1 MDIPRTI
8 LVLTDREEGR
18 ELFRALCNEKS
29 YQLMFKEKTNTSL
42 RIFTL
47 QKFDL
52 VFIDIHKPTISE
64 VEFYDRLFDV
74 AYDIPIIIVSEYF
87 YETRQIVFENKYYD
101 YILKPVTLEKLTTS
115 VDNLFEKK
123 ETVQAKVVT
132 EPAPEMQSRKLL
144 VLLEIARRVG
154 TMTDLNEL
162 LKIII
167 NHATE
172 ALDSERA
179 TVFIVDKE
187 KNEIWSRIGTRIG
200 KKEIRL
206 PIGKGIAG
214 KVALTGK
221 PLIVDDPYSTSEFVS
236 DFDKLTNIRTR
247 NILCVPMFNIKG
259 EVIGIFELLNKKSGS
274 FDRSDEEFLSIMAAS
289 TGIAIE
295 NTMLHEKLL
304 AQYDDVKKSYDEL
317 YESQGIIIKQ
327 TKASLLG
334 EIESFVKDEL
344 EGAYI
349 SQKLE
354 EIKNSTTDFRLRKM
368 VFGLLEAYRDTKNKI
383 ESFLQQLK
391 ENK

>member
-1 MDIPRTI
+1 
-8 LVLTDREEGR
+8 
-18 ELFRALCNEKS
+18 
-29 YQLMFKEKTNTSL
+29 MFKEKTNTSL

-123 ETVQAKVVT
+123 ETVQAKVIT

-187 KNEIWSRIGTRIG
+187 NNEIWSRVGTRIG

-206 PIGKGIAG
+206 PVGKGIAG

-221 PLIVDDPYSTSEFVS
+221 PIIVDDPYSTSEFVS

-274 FDRSDEEFLSIMAAS
+274 FDKSDEEFLSIMAAS

-295 NTMLHEKLL
+295 NTMLHEKVL

-327 TKASLLG
+327 TRTSLLG
-334 EIESFVKDEL
+334 EIESFVKSEL

-368 VFGLLEAYRDTKNKI
+368 VFGLLEAYKDTKNKI
-383 ESFLQQLK
+383 ESFLQQMK

>member
-1 MDIPRTI
+1 MDTPRTI
-8 LVLTDREEGR
+8 LVLTDVEEGR

-29 YQLMFKEKTNTSL
+29 YQLMFKEKTNSSL

-74 AYDIPIIIVSEYF
+74 AYDVPIIIVSEYF

-101 YILKPVTLEKLTTS
+101 YILKPVTLDKLTTS
-115 VDNLFEKK
+115 VENLFEKK
-123 ETVQAKVVT
+123 EIVQVKQAA

-167 NHATE
+167 NLATE

-187 KNEIWSRIGTRIG
+187 QNEIWSRVGTRIG

-221 PLIVDDPYSTSEFVS
+221 SVIVDEPYSTSDFVS
-236 DFDKLTNIRTR
+236 DFDKLTNIKTR
-247 NILCVPMFNIKG
+247 NILCVPMFNIRG
-259 EVIGIFELLNKKSGS
+259 EIIGIFELLNKKSGS
-274 FDRSDEEFLSIMAAS
+274 FNKSDEEFLSIMAVS

-327 TKASLLG
+327 TKASLLS
-334 EIESFVKDEL
+334 EVESFVKNEL
-344 EGAYI
+344 ESAYI

-354 EIKNSTTDFRLRKM
+354 EIKNSTTDFRSRKM
-368 VFGLLEAYRDTKNKI
+368 VFSLLEAYRDTKNKI
-383 ESFLQQLK
+383 ESFLQQMK
-391 ENK
+391 DH

>member
-1 MDIPRTI
+1 MDNSKTI
-8 LVLTDREEGR
+8 LFLTDVEEGR
-18 ELFRALCNEKS
+18 ELFRALCNEKN
-29 YQLMFKEKTNTSL
+29 YQIMFREKTNNSL

-47 QKFDL
+47 QDFDL
-52 VFIDIHKPTISE
+52 VFIDIHKPAISE

-74 AYDIPIIIVSEYF
+74 VDDVPIIIVSEYF
-87 YETRQIVFENKYYD
+87 YETRHIVFENKYYD
-101 YILKPVTLEKLTTS
+101 FILKPVTLEKLTL
-115 VDNLFEKK
+115 VVENLFEKK
-123 ETVQAKVVT
+123 EAVLVKPVV
-132 EPAPEMQSRKLL
+132 EYASEMQSRKFM

-167 NHATE
+167 NLATD

-200 KKEIRL
+200 KREIRL
-206 PIGKGIAG
+206 PIGKGVAG

-221 PLIVDDPYSTSEFVS
+221 SVIVEDPYSTSEFVK
-236 DFDKLTNIRTR
+236 DFDKLTNIKTR

-259 EVIGIFELLNKKSGS
+259 EIIGIFEMLNKKSGS
-274 FDRSDEEFLSIMAAS
+274 FEKSDEEFLSIMAAS

-295 NTMLHEKLL
+295 NTMLHEKLQ

-317 YESQGIIIKQ
+317 YESQGTIIKQ
-327 TKASLLG
+327 TKNSLLSEVEG
-334 EIESFVKDEL
+334 FIKDEL
-344 EGAYI
+344 EGSYI

-383 ESFLQQLK
+383 ESYIKQLK
-391 ENK
+391 ERE

>member
-1 MDIPRTI
+1 MDTPRTI

-123 ETVQAKVVT
+123 ETVQAKVIT

-187 KNEIWSRIGTRIG
+187 NNEIWSRVGTRIG

-206 PIGKGIAG
+206 PVGKGIAG

-221 PLIVDDPYSTSEFVS
+221 PIIVDDPYSTSEFVS

-274 FDRSDEEFLSIMAAS
+274 FDKSDEEFLSIMAAS

-295 NTMLHEKLL
+295 NTMLHEKVL

-327 TKASLLG
+327 TRTSLLG
-334 EIESFVKDEL
+334 EIESFVKSEL

-368 VFGLLEAYRDTKNKI
+368 VFGLLEAYKDTKNKI
-383 ESFLQQLK
+383 ESFLQQMK

>member
-123 ETVQAKVVT
+123 ETVQAKVAT

>member
-101 YILKPVTLEKLTTS
+101 YILKPVTLEKLSTS